1 MKTRIEA
8 NGGRKARCSLREM
21 AWQLPLRL
29 ASGAFVLNSGVGKA
43 KVDDSAA
50 AQLHGFATGTY
61 PFLAQ
66 LEPKQFARALS
77 TTEIVIGSALLI
89 PVVPAPLAGL
99 ALTGFAG
106 GLLGLYLRTPGMR
119 EPGSLRPSEAA
130 LKGLVRD
137 RAGEVRRPRQS
148 GPASPGAALAGGKG

>member
-1 MKTRIEA
+1 MKTGIEA
-8 NGGRKARCSLREM
+8 NGRRTARCSLREM

-29 ASGAFVLNSGVGKA
+29 ASGAFVLNSGVTKA

-61 PFLAQ
+61 PFLAR

-77 TTEIVIGSALLI
+77 STEIVIGSALLI

-119 EPGSLRPSEAA
+119 EPGSLRPSQDGIPLAKDSWLAA
-130 LKGLVRD
+130 IGL
-137 RAGEVRRPRQS
+137 ALILGGQKRRPPRPSDQ
-148 GPASPGAALAGGKG
+148 